1 MLGCLAEAGLLEAA
15 QFRAPGCTSESARG
29 AAQLSAADAS
39 EAAGAEAAAAQAGE
53 QAAAQAGALLGC
65 WLEAALA
72 AYNAR
77 FHLASNRIYSGL
89 TMAEEGEWCGPY
101 DFVQL
106 ADPQLGMLHMD
117 RSWAEARHLSAPP

>member
-1 MLGCLAEAGLLEAA
+1 MLGGLAEAGLLEAA
-15 QFRAPGCTSESARG
+15 QFRARGCTSESARG
-29 AAQLSAADAS
+29 AVQLSAADAS
-39 EAAGAEAAAAQAGE
+39 EAAEPMAAAAQQAG
-53 QAAAQAGALLGC
+53 AQAGALGS

-77 FHLASNRIYSGL
+77 FRLASNRIYSGL
-89 TMAEEGEWCGPY
+89 TPAEEGEWCGAY

-117 RSWAEARHLSAPP
+117 RSWAEARRLT

>member
-39 EAAGAEAAAAQAGE
+39 EAAGAEA
-53 QAAAQAGALLGC
+53 AAAQAGALLGC

>member
-39 EAAGAEAAAAQAGE
+39 EAAGAEAAGAEA
-53 QAAAQAGALLGC
+53 AAAQAGALLGC
-65 WLEAALA
+65 WLEAAPA

-89 TMAEEGEWCGPY
+89 TPAEEGEWCGPY